1 MGTPSYELLTNTSTS
16 TSAFL
21 HTPPIGLSA
30 AMRAGRQ
37 DGAAYVVA
45 WHRINELAPPGYST
59 VGLFV
64 KSDTHP

>member
-1 MGTPSYELLTNTSTS
+1 
-16 TSAFL
+16 
-21 HTPPIGLSA
+21 
-30 AMRAGRQ
+30 MRAGRQ